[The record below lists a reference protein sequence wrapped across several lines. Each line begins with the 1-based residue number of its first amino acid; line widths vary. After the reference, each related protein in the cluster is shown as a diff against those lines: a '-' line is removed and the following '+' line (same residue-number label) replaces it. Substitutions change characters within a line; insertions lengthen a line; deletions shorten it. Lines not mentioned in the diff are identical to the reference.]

1 MNRPILSSRHRE
13 YKRPAAHYYIDVK
26 NAALAVMTLVALVSP
41 TANAQYPHASDPI
54 GTARQVYDGVLPF
67 DVAVKTFRNIDRLFP
82 TRTVPRSSQPRALA
96 VAPVPFPVLRFADRD
111 SQYTLD
117 RYLELNRVTG
127 LLVLKDGRIRLERYL
142 HGNSRE
148 TRWMSM
154 SVAKSITST
163 LIGAAVHDGKLS
175 LGDLVVTHVPALAG
189 SAYDGATVRDV
200 LMMAS
205 GVRWNETYTD
215 PRSDRRRLLEAQIA
229 QRPGLAMEVMRSLPR
244 AAEPGTKNNYNTGET
259 QVAGEIVRAA
269 VGKPLATYL
278 AEKLWSQAGGME
290 ADANWWLDSAD
301 GVEIGGS
308 GFSATLRDYARF
320 GQFIL
325 EDGVIGEQRVLPEGW
340 VAEATSGKTLKGGA
354 PLDFYG
360 YLWWPGTSESA
371 KRDRAFSADGIYGQH
386 IYVNPAARVVIVQ
399 WSAQAKP
406 VGTNVVDEWKFFEAV
421 VRALR

>member
-1 MNRPILSSRHRE
+1 MNRPIVALRHRE
-13 YKRPAAHYYIDVK
+13 YKQSGAHYYIDVK
-26 NAALAVMTLVALVSP
+26 NAALAAMTLVALASP
-41 TANAQYPHASDPI
+41 PANAQYPHASEPI
-54 GTARQVYDGVLPF
+54 GTVRQVYDGVLPF

-82 TRTVPRSSQPRALA
+82 TRVVPRSPQPRLLA
-96 VAPVPFPVLRFADRD
+96 VDAAPFPELRFADRD

-117 RYLELNRVTG
+117 RFLELNRITAV
-127 LLVLKDGRIRLERYL
+127 LVLKDGRIRLERYL
-142 HGNSRE
+142 HGNSPR

-163 LIGAAVHDGKLS
+163 LIGAAIHDGRLS
-175 LGDLVVTHVPALAG
+175 LTDPVTKHVPALAG

-215 PRSDRRRLLEAQIA
+215 PRSDRRRLLEAQIS
-229 QRPGLAMEVMRSLPR
+229 QRPGSAIEVMRALPR

-259 QVAGEIVRAA
+259 QVAGEILRSA

-278 AEKLWSQAGGME
+278 AEKIWSGPAGME
-290 ADANWWLDSAD
+290 ADANWWLDSPD

-325 EDGVIGEQRVLPEGW
+325 DDGVVDGRRVLPEGW

-360 YLWWPGTSESA
+360 YLWWPGMSADA

-386 IYVNPAARVVIVQ
+386 IYVNPAARVVIVL
-399 WSAQAKP
+399 WGAQAKP
-406 VGTNVVDEWKFFEAV
+406 VGTEVVDIWAFLEAATNA
-421 VRALR
+421 VR